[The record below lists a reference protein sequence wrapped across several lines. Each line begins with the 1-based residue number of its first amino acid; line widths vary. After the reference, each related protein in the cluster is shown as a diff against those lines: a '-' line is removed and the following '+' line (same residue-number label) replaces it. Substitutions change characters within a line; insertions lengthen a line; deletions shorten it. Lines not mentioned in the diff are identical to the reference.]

1 MNLIQKAAY
10 SIAKRLVNVATKS
23 HGFTSIRQIGGSFGF
38 TTFDK
43 RRLIENSYLKN
54 DDVFSIIKK
63 GASKAANT
71 IIWRVMLVDNKGDHE
86 EVFDTELNVL
96 LDKPNSYQTQS
107 DWREQALTYLMA
119 TGESFMGGIEP
130 VGFPTFSSLHNLPSD
145 LTSFELSSKLLTD
158 PIIKF
163 RVDWN
168 FQREWKPENVLFTK
182 YISIDAHH
190 LFGGLSPLHPGNRLL
205 ESSNNLVTA
214 DAATLNNRGAS
225 QLITSKGKLVGLAD
239 EMKMLD
245 EAFKKRIGGADK
257 FNKTVVT
264 SADVQVIPLGLGPK
278 DLEILK
284 SDVSKRRRFSNLWG
298 FDSAQF
304 NDPANKTYNNH
315 KESNKSAYQ
324 DVYIPN
330 DFKLVQGLNMW
341 LAPKF
346 PQPGGKKLVIVQD
359 VSHIEVLQEDKK
371 LANEIKTKN
380 SQETRSIVNQFN
392 FREISRDG
400 AMLMLVK
407 LGHTKDEAEI
417 IIQPQPKD
425 NEQGQQQQ

>member
-1 MNLIQKAAY
+1 MNFIQKARY
-10 SIAKRLVNVATKS
+10 SIAKGLFSIVAKS

-43 RRLIENSYLKN
+43 RKLIQNSYLKN
-54 DDVFSIIKK
+54 DAVFSIIKK

-71 IIWRVMLVDNKGDHE
+71 IIWRVMLVDNQGNHE
-86 EVFDTELNVL
+86 EVFDTELNEL

-107 DWREQALTYLMA
+107 EWREQALTYLMA

-145 LTSFELSSKLLTD
+145 LTSFEMGKLLTD

-163 RVDWN
+163 KVDWN
-168 FQREWKPENVLFTK
+168 FQREWLPENVLFTK
-182 YISIDAHH
+182 YISIDSHH

-225 QLITSKGKLVGLAD
+225 QLITSKGKLVGLTD
-239 EMKMLD
+239 EMDKLD
-245 EAFKKRIGGADK
+245 AAFKKRIGGADK

-264 SADVQVIPLGLGPK
+264 TADVQVIPLGLGPK

-284 SDVSKRRRFSNLWG
+284 SDVSKQRRFSNLWG

-315 KESNKSAYQ
+315 KESNKAAYQ

-346 PQPGGKKLVIVQD
+346 PQTGNKKLVIIQD

-380 SQETRSIVNQFN
+380 SQETMRIVNQFN

-400 AMLMLVK
+400 AILMLTK
-407 LGHTKDEAEI
+407 LGHTKDEAGI
-417 IIQPQPKD
+417 IIQLKPKED
-425 NEQGQQQQ
+425 VQGQQQ